1 MLLKLILTA
10 ILMMIIHCNQWLK
23 LHKYLIWWN
32 STLAIPNLFIL
43 LLLLL
48 VKIDNVEADSR
59 KIDDIQAF
67 LVVARRAQSLLVK
80 TYL

>member
-23 LHKYLIWWN
+23 LHKYLIWLS
-32 STLAIPNLFIL
+32 STLAIPNLFL

-59 KIDDIQAF
+59 KIDIQAF
-67 LVVARRAQSLLVK
+67 LVVAPRAQSLLVK

>member
-10 ILMMIIHCNQWLK
+10 ILMMIVHCNQWLK
-23 LHKYLIWWN
+23 LHKYLIWLS
-32 STLAIPNLFIL
+32 STLAIPNLFI

-67 LVVARRAQSLLVK
+67 LVVAPRAQSLLVK